1 MKKKDNRK
9 KNSRVQ
15 FTRSSKVQS
24 CHYCNHFFVHNNTK
38 FEKHLKH
45 CSGKPSIIY
54 NFSNQ
59 SLISYEDNFKS
70 KGDIPF
76 TIYFDFETTA
86 PTENV
91 FDPEQRKMF
100 VVSYVIIVAFH
111 AHLKLNRIIVNGS
124 FAHDFEQLTSINYFS
139 REEIRFTCQY
149 LINMLKDY
157 STQVFKKKNKKNMG
171 EMFSVEAALL
181 KKTLLKWFNAKF
193 KSNFTM
199 LSPVVK
205 MKYEMQNK
213 IDIQNSE
220 CVICKFPLKLDI
232 TEFDNPKM
240 TYGNYVV
247 RFEYKFICNIFN
259 EEELSGQTQNLK
271 QYYKFP
277 L

>member
-1 MKKKDNRK
+1 M
-9 KNSRVQ
+9 
-15 FTRSSKVQS
+15 
-24 CHYCNHFFVHNNTK
+24 
-38 FEKHLKH
+38 KH
-45 CSGKPSIIY
+45 CSGKPGIIY

-70 KGDIPF
+70 KGNIPF

-139 REEIRFTCQY
+139 REQIRLTCQY

-171 EMFSVEAALL
+171 EMFSVEAAIL

-220 CVICKFPLKLDI
+220 CVICKFLLKLDI

-240 TYGNYVV
+240 TYGNYAV